1 MDVLENQLYLGT
13 VRQETDFG
21 FFVQFGSHKGLLPRA
36 NIVDRYTKE
45 HSNLYHSG
53 DLVVFKVDQV
63 DSAKKRC
70 ILSTKETDIIEK
82 GLPDWLT
89 YETVFK
95 SKLDE
100 TEQALHLYG
109 LNYKFGE
116 SIEVE
121 FEDKAACT
129 RDEIENISIPNLP
142 KQITAV
148 CIAPDMTQVYEAKQ
162 KAHFIGFHSAGVLLF
177 ALSSGEQKV
186 EGMYNHPS
194 KRRFKIHPRFKTREL
209 KLWERLS
216 ISLYSK
222 RRKNNIH
229 KQRYDNLLRHRR
241 LY

>member
-1 MDVLENQLYLGT
+1 MDVLENNLYLGT

-89 YETVFK
+89 YEAVFK
-95 SKLDE
+95 SKLEE

-109 LNYKFGE
+109 LNYKFGDE
-116 SIEVE
+116 IEVE

-148 CIAPDMTQVYEAKQ
+148 CIAPDMTKVYDSKQ
-162 KAHFIGFHSAGVLLF
+162 KAHFVGFHTAGVLLF
-177 ALSSGEQKV
+177 ALSSGDQKI
-186 EGMYNHPS
+186 EGRYN
-194 KRRFKIHPRFKTREL
+194 
-209 KLWERLS
+209 
-216 ISLYSK
+216 LYY
-222 RRKNNIH
+222 ID
-229 KQRYDNLLRHRR
+229 YII
-241 LY
+241 